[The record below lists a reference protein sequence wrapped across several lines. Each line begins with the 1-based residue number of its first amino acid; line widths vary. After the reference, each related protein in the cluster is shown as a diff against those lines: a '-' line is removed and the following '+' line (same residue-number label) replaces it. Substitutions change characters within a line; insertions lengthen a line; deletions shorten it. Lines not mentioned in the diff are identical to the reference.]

1 MTGKHTPGPWRL
13 SDKNNGWRGI
23 DSVPG
28 RWVSLA
34 GVAVDMDG
42 KPHLDGEANAALIAA
57 APELADA
64 LKAALFALEGA
75 IMLQGMDVFA
85 PTAEKARAALAKAG
99 VA

>member
-1 MTGKHTPGPWRL
+1 MMMGKHTPGPW
-13 SDKNNGWRGI
+13 
-23 DSVPG
+23 
-28 RWVSLA
+28 
-34 GVAVDMDG
+34 
-42 KPHLDGEANAALIAA
+42 PHDERLIAA